1 MRGLDKGSRAR
12 GRELPRVVR
21 KRFGG
26 GVRTDSGTPMQ
37 PWQEAT
43 ELAQFR
49 KWLRRNARDLVDSVS
64 IAAKVEPAVVLRVLD
79 ALHCHAMGGKGA
91 GDACLSEIAD
101 ANA

>member
-1 MRGLDKGSRAR
+1 MRSG
-12 GRELPRVVR
+12 
-21 KRFGG
+21 
-26 GVRTDSGTPMQ
+26 SGTPMQ

-64 IAAKVEPAVVLRVLD
+64 ITAKVEPAVVLRVLD
-79 ALHCHAMGGKGA
+79 ALHCHAMGGKDA